1 MKVTIEEQI
10 GTELE
15 IVLRCPMA
23 DERIRSLAARIR
35 SLPEGRIAVRAG
47 EEIRLL
53 EPEQVLYAEAVEG
66 SAFVYTEDAVWPT
79 RLTLSEMENMSEE
92 FFRCSKSM
100 VVNLRRI
107 ERLQSGL
114 NGRLIATLANGEKIL
129 ISHHY
134 AAPIR
139 WALLNG

>member
-1 MKVTIEEQI
+1 MKITIEELP
-10 GTELE
+10 GAELE
-15 IVLRCPMA
+15 IILRCPRA
-23 DERIRSLAARIR
+23 DEQIRSLANRI
-35 SLPEGRIAVRAG
+35 SALVEGRIAVRA
-47 EEIRLL
+47 EEETRLL
-53 EPEQVLYAEAVEG
+53 EPEEVLYIEAVEG
-66 SAFVYTEDAVWPT
+66 TAFVYTENAVWPT
-79 RLTLSEMENMSEE
+79 RLTLSETEGLSEG

-107 ERLQSGL
+107 ERLCSGL

-129 ISHHY
+129 ISRHY

>member
-1 MKVTIEEQI
+1 MKVTIEEMP
-10 GTELE
+10 GAELE
-15 IVLRCPMA
+15 IILRCPVA
-23 DERIRSLAARIR
+23 DERVRSLAARLTAL
-35 SLPEGRIAVRAG
+35 SEERIAVRAG
-47 EEIRLL
+47 EEIQLL
-53 EPEQVLYAEAVEG
+53 EPDKVLYAEAVEG

-79 RLTLSEMENMSEE
+79 RLTLSEMESMSEG

-107 ERLQSGL
+107 ERLRSGL

-129 ISHHY
+129 ISRHY

>member
-1 MKVTIEEQI
+1 MKVTIEEMP
-10 GTELE
+10 GAELE
-15 IVLRCPMA
+15 IILRCPVA
-23 DERIRSLAARIR
+23 DERVRSLAARLTAL
-35 SLPEGRIAVRAG
+35 SEERIAVRAG
-47 EEIRLL
+47 EEIQLL
-53 EPEQVLYAEAVEG
+53 EPDKVLYAEAVEG

-79 RLTLSEMENMSEE
+79 RLTLSEMENMSEG

-107 ERLQSGL
+107 ERLRSGL

-129 ISHHY
+129 ISRHY